1 MSKPF
6 TTFTV
11 GKLIEALK
19 EFPADTPVVV
29 SGYESGYENMMLPK
43 LIQLEQQKENKY
55 WDGEFQEVEQKDEN
69 TLNTVA
75 LSRVVR
81 NA

>member
-1 MSKPF
+1 MRKKL
-6 TTFTV
+6 TTYTV
-11 GKLIEALK
+11 ATLIEALK
-19 EFPADTPVVV
+19 AFPADTPVVV

-55 WDGEFQEVEQKDEN
+55 WDGEFQEVEQKNEN
-69 TLNTVA
+69 TLNAVA